1 MNESW
6 YQPNSHEIGD
16 YEHHSHI
23 FFQKTYSKPPEPYI
37 SKKKNSGKMY
47 PKKSNTHNT
56 NQQQQQ
62 DRHIDGM
69 CLTGGQ
75 ETTGT
80 SFKSGQPSFSLA
92 SR

>member
-1 MNESW
+1 MN
-6 YQPNSHEIGD
+6 ITVT
-16 YEHHSHI
+16 
-23 FFQKTYSKPPEPYI
+23 FFFKKHTVNHLNHTSQ
-37 SKKKNSGKMY
+37 KKKSGKMY